1 MWWAYTS
8 FGEVDV
14 GNGTSATRF
23 IQPDGSSGFVL
34 AAVLSLQGFA
44 STDGNRL
51 SRAADDESIS
61 FFPLCPQHPVVWAEL
76 PRM

>member
-1 MWWAYTS
+1 MGAYTS

-51 SRAADDESIS
+51 SRAADDESLS
-61 FFPLCPQHPVVWAEL
+61 FSAVSAASSSLGRAA
-76 PRM
+76 RM